1 MKSPKII
8 VLHPFLLAA
17 YPVIALLAY
26 NIEEIK
32 ISDGIRALVISL
44 LASVILF
51 SLLTLVTRSMHKAAL
66 ITTLTVILFCSY
78 GHIYHFIRQE
88 FTFGALIGRHRL
100 LMPVYLAVMILG
112 ILWVTI
118 KSRPN
123 QTIHQ
128 FLNMFSI
135 IALIFPIFQ
144 IAGYSIRSR
153 SSANPASLAVADS
166 TLHLPINQPAP
177 DIYYIILDA
186 YSRDDVLKKFYKI
199 DNSAFLNELSKSGF
213 FLARCSMSN
222 YAQTQLSLVSSLNM
236 NYLDALSDQYRPG
249 NTSRVGLSELIKHNK
264 VRQDLKG
271 LGYTIYAFETGF
283 KTTEWDDADYYL
295 SQQSKVFS
303 ILQFGGGITDFEL
316 MIMRNSAI
324 LLIEDGVL
332 ILPRF
337 IQPDFENP
345 LRIHRDR
352 ILFVLSKLENL
363 AKTPGPKFVF
373 AHLVIPHPPYVFA
386 PNGDFTNYD
395 VPDDPGYKNQVAY
408 IDQQI
413 IALTNKL
420 IANSNTPPIIVI
432 QADHGGINTPP
443 DGRTKILNAYY
454 LPNDGNKL
462 LYPNITPVNT
472 FRIILDYY
480 FSGKYDLLKDVSYF
494 SVYQRPYEYSVID
507 ERRPDCPAK

>member
-1 MKSPKII
+1 
-8 VLHPFLLAA
+8 
-17 YPVIALLAY
+17 
-26 NIEEIK
+26 
-32 ISDGIRALVISL
+32 
-44 LASVILF
+44 
-51 SLLTLVTRSMHKAAL
+51 
-66 ITTLTVILFCSY
+66 
-78 GHIYHFIRQE
+78 
-88 FTFGALIGRHRL
+88 
-100 LMPVYLAVMILG
+100 
-112 ILWVTI
+112 
-118 KSRPN
+118 
-123 QTIHQ
+123 
-128 FLNMFSI
+128 
-135 IALIFPIFQ
+135 
-144 IAGYSIRSR
+144 
-153 SSANPASLAVADS
+153 
-166 TLHLPINQPAP
+166 
-177 DIYYIILDA
+177 
-186 YSRDDVLKKFYKI
+186 
-199 DNSAFLNELSKSGF
+199 
-213 FLARCSMSN
+213 MSN

-507 ERRPDCPAK
+507 ERRPDCAAK